1 MTLEGS
7 PHRPMGPQR
16 CQPIQ
21 ILYYTVFP
29 PKGREP
35 WHAMGTP
42 PGSALFIMVLAPAHG
57 FAPVATIGPS
67 LRDDETVER
76 SYHQS
81 ASYEFSGVKETIL
94 SKKKYWLF
102 WQDVIEGP
110 GKSIPEVLLMAKTLL
125 FLLLTMCWAASACF
139 GQAQREEKKLIQVKP
154 SYHEASYVP
163 PAGDQPAD
171 SVSPLPPTPRE
182 QMYIFWILGK
192 MLSFPI
198 DKTESFIRE
207 RINRITKGPEV
218 KPAAASATAN
228 PFSSV
233 NWKEIPPAPPA
244 RAAGVAKP

>member
-1 MTLEGS
+1 M
-7 PHRPMGPQR
+7 RPLKEVTTKVR
-16 CQPIQ
+16 
-21 ILYYTVFP
+21 
-29 PKGREP
+29 
-35 WHAMGTP
+35 AMS
-42 PGSALFIMVLAPAHG
+42 SAE
-57 FAPVATIGPS
+57 
-67 LRDDETVER
+67 LRK
-76 SYHQS
+76 QS
-81 ASYEFSGVKETIL
+81 FL
-94 SKKKYWLF
+94 KKKYWLF